1 MVKKTNVLRLLDQQ
15 KISYQTVTYPYDS
28 EQFTPEKMQEFIDFD
43 IRLLYKTLVGK
54 GNKSGFLVGVIPKN
68 KSLNF
73 KVLSK
78 ASGNRKMRLIPQKDL
93 QEVTGY
99 LRGGCSPLGMKKKFP
114 VYLDESMKAFNEI
127 YVNAGQRGLLVGLNP
142 LDLEKLAE
150 ATFLPIAI

>member
-1 MVKKTNVLRLLDQQ
+1 MAPHSSAPGQKKRRVIQKDILGSYFKQLQFQRYGTKSIIMVKKTNVLRLLDQQ

-78 ASGNRKMRLIPQKDL
+78 K
-93 QEVTGY
+93 
-99 LRGGCSPLGMKKKFP
+99 
-114 VYLDESMKAFNEI
+114 
-127 YVNAGQRGLLVGLNP
+127 
-142 LDLEKLAE
+142 
-150 ATFLPIAI
+150 